1 MNVPASRTMAVIQ
14 AAAPTFSLFGAFFPA
29 WLVCAVAGIVGA
41 LSLRVAFSVIQLDDG
56 IPFKLLTY
64 TCAALAIDCGLWL
77 LLFGP

>member
-1 MNVPASRTMAVIQ
+1 MNVPASRTMAVMQ
-14 AAAPTFSLFGAFFPA
+14 AAAPPFSLFGAFFPA